1 MTRIVIVGSGI
12 IGLYTAFTLLEHG
25 ESPKEISVIAE
36 YLPGDESIKYTSPYA
51 GGNFSCITGDDEATL
66 EFDKYTYLNLGKI
79 QKAVGKINGL
89 DRYKSTEFWDERPS
103 VAKINSLKSYLQNFE
118 ELNNLPQGSAYGISF
133 LSWNFNCPKFLY
145 HFKLYLERKDISF
158 SRSKLNNIKEAFGDD
173 TKVVFNCTG
182 IGARELVN
190 DKAVHPG
197 RGQVVV
203 IKAPHIIEN
212 VLSWGNR
219 EPTYI
224 IKRPFSHDQL
234 ILGGFLQEHDW
245 NPDSLK
251 IYTDDILK
259 RTTTLF
265 PKILEQN
272 PHGNKIEDLEILRVA
287 VGLRPCRTGGAR
299 IEKEVVDGGKILIHN
314 YGASGYGYQAGLGMA
329 EKSVK
334 LIKNQRA
341 LEKTQRELTREVTKL
356 QQQEKKLISD
366 IKKSAKQGQI
376 SSAKIQAKDL
386 IRTKSYINKFN
397 SMRAQLQAIS
407 LRVQSVRSNQQMAMS
422 MRDATRVLSGM
433 NKSMNLPQLSRIA
446 QEFAK
451 ENDLM
456 DQKQEFMDDAIDDAM
471 AMDDDELGE
480 EEQIDEILG
489 KVLDEI
495 GVDLNTTLKD
505 TPSGIT
511 GVEQEERTPQ
521 AIGEDDLQARLDS
534 LKK

>member
-1 MTRIVIVGSGI
+1 MTKIVIVGSGI
-12 IGLYTAFTLLEHG
+12 IGLYTAFTLIENG
-25 ESPKEISVIAE
+25 TSPNDISIIAE
-36 YLPGDESIKYTSPYA
+36 YLPGDESIKFTSPYA
-51 GGNFSCITGDDEATL
+51 GGNFSCITGDDKETL
-66 EFDKYTYLNLGKI
+66 EFDKYTYLNLNKV
-79 QKAVGKINGL
+79 QSAMGKINGL
-89 DRYKSTEFWDERPS
+89 DRYKSTEYWDEKPS
-103 VAKINSLKSYLQNFE
+103 DEKLNSLKSYLQEFE
-118 ELNNLPQGSAYGISF
+118 EIKEPPFGSAYGITF
-133 LSWNFNCPKFLY
+133 LSWNFNCPKFLLA
-145 HFKLYLERKDISF
+145 FKQYLEKQGISF
-158 SRSKLNNIKEAFGDD
+158 TKKKLTHIVQAYSGD
-173 TKVVFNCTG
+173 TKIVFNCTG
-182 IGARELVN
+182 IGAKALVD
-190 DKAVHPG
+190 DKNVYPG

-203 IKAPHIIEN
+203 IKAPHIQEN

-234 ILGGFLQEHDW
+234 ILGGYYQKDDW

-251 IYTDDILK
+251 EYTDSILK

-265 PKILEQN
+265 PKILSEN
-272 PHGNKIEDLEILRVA
+272 PHGNEIKDLEILRVA
-287 VGLRPCRTGGAR
+287 VGLRPGRNGGVR
-299 IEKEVVDGGKILIHN
+299 IEKEFFDEGKILIHN
-314 YGASGYGYQAGLGMA
+314 YGASGYGYQAGL
-329 EKSVK
+329 ER
-334 LIKNQRA
+334 LRKNQRA

-397 SMRAQLQAIS
+397 SMKAQLQAIS

-433 NKSMNLPQLSRIA
+433 NRSMNLPQLSRIA

-471 AMDDDELGE
+471 AMDEDELGE

-495 GVDLNTTLKD
+495 GVDLNTNLKD

-511 GVEQEERTPQ
+511 TNEQEEKLPQ